1 MKWTDLKFFAV
12 PVLLLTQNPSLA
24 ASYGAEGNTVFLSAR
39 ADRTESRKSAHI
51 GKIQEIIREINRDIQ
66 VLFDAI
72 LSSQTE
78 AERKVHT
85 RKLVRKIRFDYK
97 SNRIK
102 NRLEEMEIMA
112 QNEEESVFFR
122 IMAIQALVEHKLPR
136 VGIRDML
143 KSMIFED
150 GPNLAQAAKEA
161 LESLQTAHSETGQK
175 FSKLLSYRSRHD
187 IREVSALIWI
197 IIYEEHPDAQTRL
210 FRLLSSINPDKQQ
223 IGLLIAWEMKGQGSL
238 MIRNPNIRR
247 RIRELN
253 RHFFTTP
260 TNSHLSEI
268 SIRRLVPENEFA
280 FQRSGTDA
288 CNKAIS
294 LTKKTEGFH

>member
-1 MKWTDLKFFAV
+1 MKWTDLKYFAV

-24 ASYGAEGNTVFLSAR
+24 ASYGAESQ
-39 ADRTESRKSAHI
+39 KSAYI
-51 GKIQEIIREINRDIQ
+51 GKTQKVIREINRDIQ

-97 SNRIK
+97 NDRID
-102 NRLEEMEIMA
+102 NRLNKMEILA
-112 QNEEESVFFR
+112 QNEEASVFFR
-122 IMAIQALVEHKLPR
+122 IMAIQALAEHKLPR
-136 VGIRDML
+136 VGIRNML
-143 KSMIFED
+143 KFMIFED
-150 GPNLAQAAKEA
+150 DPNLAQAAKEA
-161 LESLQTAHSETGQK
+161 MESLQTAYSETGKK
-175 FSKLLSYRSRHD
+175 FSKLLSYISHHD

-197 IIYEEHPDAQTRL
+197 IIYGDHPDAQTRL
-210 FRLLSSINPDKQQ
+210 FRLFSSINPDNQQ

-238 MIRNPNIRR
+238 IIRNPNIRR

-268 SIRRLVPENEFA
+268 SIRRVVPENEFA
-280 FQRSGTDA
+280 LQHSRTDA

-294 LTKKTEGFH
+294 LIKKTEGFH